1 MAQLA
6 PTRPGQPFLVPP
18 RPLSRNQIRGFWAAW
33 GGWTLDG
40 MDSFIYALVLVPS
53 LRELLPR
60 SGIAA
65 TRANIGYYGGL
76 LFALFLLGWGMAFL
90 WGPVGDKFGRVRALL
105 ITILWYSA
113 FTFLSAFATNIWQ
126 LAVLRFLAGIGIGG
140 EWAMGGT
147 FVAEEWPEERRRMGA
162 GFMHTGYYVGFFL
175 AAIANYAIGGP
186 YGWRAMFAVGGL
198 PALLLAWIRQGVTE
212 PARWVEKEKVI
223 HSWSVLRPFAAIFS
237 PQWRRRTILNSL
249 FMLASI
255 CGLWAGTVYVPTAIT
270 ALAEAAGRSSL
281 QVEHLKT
288 FGVMLVSTAT
298 ILGCLVMPWLAE
310 KIGRRGA
317 LAFFFALMAI
327 FISLTFGKV
336 FYLGPVALPWFFVC
350 LFFLG
355 FGGANFAVYT
365 LWLPEQYPTSCRAS
379 AFAFATSF
387 ARFGGAGITFLV
399 GAGVRHFGSLGT
411 PVAITAIAFAVGLLL
426 TPFGAETRGHALPD

>member
-1 MAQLA
+1 MATLA
-6 PTRPGQPFLVPP
+6 RNLPRDSPQPP
-18 RPLSRNQIRGFWAAW
+18 RSLSSNQVRGFWAAW

-40 MDSFIYALVLVPS
+40 MDSLIYALVLVPS

-65 TRANIGYYGGL
+65 TKANIGYYGGL
-76 LFALFLLGWGMAFL
+76 LFALFLVGWGMAFL
-90 WGPVGDKFGRVRALL
+90 WGPVGDKFGRVRTLM
-105 ITILWYSA
+105 ITIVWYSV
-113 FTFLSAFATNIWQ
+113 FTFLSAFVTHVWQ
-126 LAVLRFLAGIGIGG
+126 LAALRFLAGIGIGG

-147 FVAEEWPEERRRMGA
+147 FVAEEWPEHRRIAGA

-175 AAIANYAIGGP
+175 AAIANYLVGAP
-186 YGWRAMFAVGGL
+186 FGWRAMFAVGGV
-198 PALLLAWIRQGVTE
+198 PALLLAWIRHGVNE
-212 PARWVEKEKVI
+212 PARWLEKGNVVHTWAI
-223 HSWSVLRPFAAIFS
+223 WRPLGAIFS
-237 PQWRRRTILNSL
+237 SPWTRRTVLNCF

-270 ALAEAAGRSSL
+270 ALAEAAGRSTL

-288 FGVMLVSTAT
+288 FGIMLVSAAT
-298 ILGCLVMPWLAE
+298 IIGCLLMPWLAE
-310 KIGRRGA
+310 RIGRRGA

-327 FISLTFGKV
+327 FIALTFGKV
-336 FYLGPVALPWFFVC
+336 FYLGPAALPWFFVC

-355 FGGANFAVYT
+355 LGGANFAVYT

-399 GAGVRHFGSLGT
+399 GAGVKHFGSIGT
-411 PVAITAIAFAVGLLL
+411 PVALTAIAFVVGLLL
-426 TPFGAETRGHALPD
+426 IPFGAETRGHPLPE